1 MRMKDD
7 FMKVKP
13 LHSDGH
19 SYLFSKMMMMR
30 IYDDGV
36 GGGDD
41 EDGDGD
47 DNGVGD
53 DDGDG
58 DYEELVCKQILAW
71 ERRHLNLIPTWLK
84 VATVES
90 SEIETRILISYLV

>member
-1 MRMKDD
+1 MRMKDG

-19 SYLFSKMMMMR
+19 SYLFSKMMMKR

-41 EDGDGD
+41 CND
-47 DNGVGD
+47 DDD
-53 DDGDG
+53 DDGG

-71 ERRHLNLIPTWLK
+71 ERRHLNLIQTWLK

>member
-19 SYLFSKMMMMR
+19 SYSFSKVMMMR
-30 IYDDGV
+30 IYDD
-36 GGGDD
+36 DD
-41 EDGDGD
+41 DDGDGD
-47 DNGVGD
+47 DGD
-53 DDGDG
+53 GDGDGDG

-71 ERRHLNLIPTWLK
+71 ERWHFNLIQTRFK

>member
-19 SYLFSKMMMMR
+19 SYLFSKMMMKR

-41 EDGDGD
+41 ENGD
-47 DNGVGD
+47 DDDDDGVCDDDDDGVGD
-53 DDGDG
+53 DGDDGGDD

-71 ERRHLNLIPTWLK
+71 ERRHLNLIQT
-84 VATVES
+84 
-90 SEIETRILISYLV
+90 

>member
-1 MRMKDD
+1 MTR
-7 FMKVKP
+7 
-13 LHSDGH
+13 
-19 SYLFSKMMMMR
+19 R

-41 EDGDGD
+41 ENGDGD
-47 DNGVGD
+47 DDGVGD
-53 DDGDG
+53 DGDDDGGG

-71 ERRHLNLIPTWLK
+71 ERRLLNLIPTWLK